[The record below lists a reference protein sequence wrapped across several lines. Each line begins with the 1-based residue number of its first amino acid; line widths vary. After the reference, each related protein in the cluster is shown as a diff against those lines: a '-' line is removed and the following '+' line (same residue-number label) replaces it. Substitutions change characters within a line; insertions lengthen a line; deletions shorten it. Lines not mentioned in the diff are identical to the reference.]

1 MGWMPF
7 AAPAVLHSRPSSPL
21 LLALVRH
28 YEDLVERLRWRF
40 GDCGLAREVVHEVC
54 VDLLER
60 PRHDPV
66 EQPLALL
73 RRISHDR
80 AVDRVRAQDRERR
93 WIDTVDALPDAPSEQ
108 PGVVATLQ
116 SRQELEL
123 LCRTIEALPE
133 RCRLVFV
140 MHKIHALPHAE
151 VAARL
156 GISHKTVEKHLR
168 LGMAACRAALQ
179 RRVAA

>member
-1 MGWMPF
+1 M
-7 AAPAVLHSRPSSPL
+7 LQSRPSSAL

-40 GDCGLAREVVHEVC
+40 GDRALAREVVHEVC

-60 PRHDPV
+60 PRPDPV

-73 RRISHDR
+73 RRMSHDR
-80 AVDRVRAQDRERR
+80 AVDHVRAQDRERR
-93 WIDTVDALPDAPSEQ
+93 WIDQVEQLPDAPSGQ
-108 PGVVATLQ
+108 PGAASALQ

-123 LCRTIEALPE
+123 LCRTIEAMPE

-140 MHKIHALPHAE
+140 MHKIHELPHAE
-151 VAARL
+151 VAAQL

-179 RRVAA
+179 RGVAP